1 MSTLKKIPLRV
12 RVLLCVTL
20 AALACLFL
28 GAVRI
33 QDSVRT
39 QLSERADSG
48 VRCRTILR
56 DWNRAVPD
64 RERTDWDRLSE
75 ENPLLCLRS
84 LCTADPR

>member
-12 RVLLCVTL
+12 RVLLCIAL

-33 QDSVRT
+33 QDAVRI

-48 VRCRTILR
+48 ARCRAILQ

-64 RERTDWDRLSE
+64 RERADWDRLSE
-75 ENPLLCLRS
+75 ENPLFCLRT

>member
-12 RVLLCVTL
+12 RVLLCIAL
-20 AALACLFL
+20 AALASLFL
-28 GAVRI
+28 GAIRI

-48 VRCRTILR
+48 VRCRAILR
-56 DWNRAVPD
+56 DWNRAVPE
-64 RERTDWDRLSE
+64 RERADWDKLSE
-75 ENPLLCLRS
+75 ENPMLCLRT